1 MKIVT
6 VPIGKLKPSPYNPR
20 LDIKPGDPVYD
31 KLKRSIEE
39 FGLVEPIVWNKR
51 TGRVVG
57 GHQRLKVLQEM
68 GVEETEVVVVDLD
81 ETREKALNLALNKIE
96 NDWDLPKLKDL
107 LEELDTG
114 EIDIELTGFDVDEIE
129 RLMTAFP
136 PDDTDDIE
144 SQVCKEGKL
153 VRCPYCGSDFE
164 VT

>member
-1 MKIVT
+1 MNIARMNVS
-6 VPIGKLKPSPYNPR
+6 KLKPAPYNPR

-51 TGRVVG
+51 TGHVVG

-114 EIDIELTGFDVDEIE
+114 EIDIEVTGFDEAEIE

-136 PDDTDDIE
+136 PLDADE
-144 SQVCKEGKL
+144 VEAQVEKDGKI

-164 VT
+164 VK